1 MVIEAVGGVDI
12 KALSATLLNA
22 TAEAAQKYRPIHA
35 PKLTYIYT
43 SGTWVHRYNRKDIVT
58 DTTPLVNPP
67 QLVAWRPEQ
76 EQRVIHNTVLNGIV
90 IRPALLYGRS
100 GSLLAPLFR
109 SAHGGKVAWYGRP
122 GGRYALIHCDDLAEM
137 YLLAAEK
144 TAIAAGQI
152 FDAANDFMES
162 TDDFLQKLV
171 EVSGAKGLFEYIEP
185 STRES
190 FLALRDLPTTNSE
203 RWPNCSNSV

>member
-1 MVIEAVGGVDI
+1 MDI
-12 KALSATLLNA
+12 KTLSASLLNA
-22 TAEAAQKYRPIHA
+22 TAEAAQKYRPGHA

-43 SGTWVHRYNRKDIVT
+43 SGTWVHGENRKDIVT
-58 DTTPLVNPP
+58 DTTPLANPP
-67 QLVAWRPEQ
+67 QLVTWRPEQ

-100 GSLLAPLFR
+100 GSLLAPLFK
-109 SAHGGKVAWYGRP
+109 SAHSGKVAWYGRP

-144 TAIAAGQI
+144 AAIATGQI
-152 FDAANDFMES
+152 FDAANDFTES

-171 EVSGAKGLFEYIEP
+171 EVSGAEEPFEYIEP

-190 FLALRDLPTTNSE
+190 FLALCGVPAI
-203 RWPNCSNSV
+203 NC